1 MDPAEAQTPLYDAA
15 GARAF
20 DRAAIDGLGLP
31 GIDLMRAAGRA
42 SDRVRRGRYAGRG
55 RVVVL
60 AGPGQNGGDGC
71 EVARLA
77 RAAGCA
83 AVVLRV
89 AERASAGDAARAQAD
104 AAAAGVPILERPDGA
119 LEDDLAG
126 ADLVVDALLGTG
138 AAGAPRGGIARAIG
152 VVSASGLPVLALD
165 VPSGV
170 DASTGEA
177 PGPAVQAD
185 CTVTYHCDKVG
196 LRIEPGR
203 GLAGQVVVAPIGI
216 PAGLP
221 VAPAAV
227 RVAAA
232 AGLIAPRSETG
243 SKYDAGAVLVVGG
256 GVGMVGAPLLA
267 AEAALRAGAG
277 VVTVLVPDAVQ
288 PAASGLLREAMVRP
302 LGDDPAGRIAAYAER
317 AAAVVLGPG
326 IGRDAPADGIVRA
339 ALALERPLVV
349 DADALWWCAA
359 DPAPLAARTAPTLIT
374 PHAGEA
380 ARLLGCDAGQIEAHR
395 LASARA
401 LAERTR
407 AVALL
412 KGADTLVQA
421 PDGRLGV
428 RARACAALATA
439 GSGDVLA
446 GVAAACLARG
456 ADPWTAG
463 VAAAALHVDAGRRA
477 AARAQG
483 GAIIA
488 TDLIGCLAAADR
500 PGSPA

>member
-1 MDPAEAQTPLYDAA
+1 VDPAEGQTPLYDAD

-20 DRAAIDGLGLP
+20 DRVAIDERGVP

-42 SDRVRRGRYAGRG
+42 SDRVRRGRFAGLR
-55 RVVVL
+55 RVVVA

-77 RAAGCA
+77 RAQGCA
-83 AVVLRV
+83 ATVVRV
-89 AERASAGDAARAQAD
+89 AGRASTGDAARAQAD

-119 LEDDLAG
+119 IGDDLAG

-138 AAGAPRGGIARAIG
+138 AAGAPRDGIARAIEAIR
-152 VVSASGLPVLALD
+152 ASGLPVLALD
-165 VPSGV
+165 LPSGV
-170 DASTGEA
+170 DAATGEA
-177 PGPAVQAD
+177 PGAAVQAD
-185 CTVTYHCDKVG
+185 CTVTYHCDKLG

-203 GLAGQVVVAPIGI
+203 SLAGAVLVAPIGI
-216 PAGLP
+216 PTGIE
-221 VAPAAV
+221 VAPAGV
-227 RVAAA
+227 RVASA
-232 AGLIAPRSETG
+232 AGLIEPRTATG
-243 SKYDAGAVLVVGG
+243 SKYAAGAVLVIGG
-256 GVGMVGAPLLA
+256 SVGMVGAPLLA

-288 PAASGLLREAMVRP
+288 ATASGLLREAMVRP
-302 LGDDPAGRIAAYAER
+302 LGDDPAATIAAYAER

-326 IGRDAPADGIVRA
+326 LGREAPAGAIVRA
-339 ALALERPLVV
+339 ALVLERPLVV

-359 DPAPLAARTAPTLIT
+359 DPAPLAARSAPTLIT
-374 PHAGEA
+374 PHTGEA
-380 ARLLGCDAGQIEAHR
+380 ARLLDAAPAAVEARR

-401 LAERTR
+401 LAERTG

-412 KGADTLVQA
+412 KGADSLVLA

-428 RARACAALATA
+428 RAHACAALATA

-463 VAAAALHVDAGRRA
+463 IAAAALHVEAGRRA
-477 AARAQG
+477 AARAEG

-488 TDLIGCLAAADR
+488 GDLIGCLMAPDR